1 MAEKDIFKK
10 YCVYFYELNQL
21 IFILGME
28 QAEEVGKKGV
38 DLQRR
43 GF

>member
-28 QAEEVGKKGV
+28 QAEEVGKK
-38 DLQRR
+38 R
-43 GF
+43 G